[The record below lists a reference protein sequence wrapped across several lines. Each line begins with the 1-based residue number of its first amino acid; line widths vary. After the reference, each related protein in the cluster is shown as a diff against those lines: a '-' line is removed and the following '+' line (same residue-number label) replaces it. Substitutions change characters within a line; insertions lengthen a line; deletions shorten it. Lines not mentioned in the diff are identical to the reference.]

1 MSAKIPSSH
10 SIGKN
15 DAKEQVR
22 GKIKEN
28 GQIIMFF
35 PTKIF
40 IFSNLFKYLYF
51 NIDKIKKRSSRW
63 LEN

>member
-15 DAKEQVR
+15 DVKEQVWS
-22 GKIKEN
+22 KIKEN

-35 PTKIF
+35 RTKIF
-40 IFSNLFKYLYF
+40 IFSNLFKYLHF